1 MIPPRVIALMREL
14 AAAGWTGHLQ
24 LDFKNGRITGMI
36 RSEKERLD
44 A

>member
-1 MIPPRVIALMREL
+1 MIPPRVLTILSEL
-14 AAAGWTGHLQ
+14 AAAGWTGHLE